1 MRGAFLSQAHSE
13 PDITLEIFFLDRDS
27 VRCARDTPAMNQ
39 PMTAEQR
46 RHADAV
52 FRIERERAD
61 LILRAREE
69 PAAGMTHAEKTVRLA
84 RAAASLR
91 A

>member
-1 MRGAFLSQAHSE
+1 
-13 PDITLEIFFLDRDS
+13 
-27 VRCARDTPAMNQ
+27 MNQ
-39 PMTAEQR
+39 SMTAEQR

-52 FRIERERAD
+52 MRLERERAD
-61 LILRAREE
+61 LIMRAREE
-69 PAAGMTHAEKTVRLA
+69 PATGMTHAEKAVRLA